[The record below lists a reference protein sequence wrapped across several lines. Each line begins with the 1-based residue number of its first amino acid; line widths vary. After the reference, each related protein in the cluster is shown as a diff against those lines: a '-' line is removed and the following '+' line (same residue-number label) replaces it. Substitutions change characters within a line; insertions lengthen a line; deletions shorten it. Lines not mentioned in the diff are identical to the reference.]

1 MKSESGSFRFTTNSW
16 IDSDVDWQDEASRGR
31 GVTRKYFIYF
41 FRVGLEIDGKDSIGD
56 TIAVFHITSVHAIN
70 QCCTFTV

>member
-41 FRVGLEIDGKDSIGD
+41 FKVGLEIDGKEDSGHNSC
-56 TIAVFHITSVHAIN
+56 VPNHILLFM
-70 QCCTFTV
+70 Q